1 MRISRKKHCRK
12 VLTFYKC
19 VFDLDGPYTVLVD
32 GTFVHHAITKLD
44 QSIIPRVEPVLG
56 RDVRFAVPQSV
67 LDELEGLLDTCAPAH
82 GFCSYMC
89 RKVGPRGLGAAEA
102 MLEAVG
108 PRNEHK
114 YVVATHDPALRRR
127 LQKIPGLP
135 LLRFENSVLTLDSPT
150 LASRRMAH
158 ALERAEGKLD
168 EDEREAA
175 QRPRAAQEA
184 RGVREADTT
193 PTHATRRI
201 QQCSRNF
208 APAPPPERGG
218 KKRAAAP
225 NPLSRKPPKRRRNPP
240 PPSSPEAPWSII
252 PPGKT
257 RPRRKKQVPPP
268 RGYEWMHL
276 RETGR
281 RG

>member
-150 LASRRMAH
+150 LASRSVAH
-158 ALERAEGKLD
+158 VLERAEGQLD
-168 EDEREAA
+168 EGEREAT
-175 QRPRAAQEA
+175 Q
-184 RGVREADTT
+184 
-193 PTHATRRI
+193 RI